1 MKKGLLGQSHAA
13 CESNRWRDWPCR
25 GSKCSWGL
33 RKEAEPASCSR
44 KAPGASCLCRLRGIR
59 EVLEAQPAWPLVE
72 GAIRTLQPVGNQ
84 VVLAEPRRV
93 LPIADKNVSDGA
105 GALRKDRVATRI
117 SGCKLRD
124 VAEADAVVVATGQE
138 SGPRR

>member
-1 MKKGLLGQSHAA
+1 MLHA
-13 CESNRWRDWPCR
+13 NPID
-25 GSKCSWGL
+25 
-33 RKEAEPASCSR
+33 
-44 KAPGASCLCRLRGIR
+44 GAIGHVVDQNVVGVSERRQNRLRVLEKR
-59 EVLEAQPAWPLVE
+59 RVPVVCVASEESVQVLEAQPAWPLVE

-105 GALRKDRVATRI
+105 GALRKDRVVTRI